1 MTAKKKTDRQV
12 RQEWEEWYRQFM
24 ADAPVETGETPEEK
38 ARRIAALEADDEAWF
53 RYYFPGYCT
62 AEPAPFHIKAT
73 RRLMGHD
80 RWYEVRAWSRELA
93 KSARAMMEVTKLAL
107 TGRIHAMLLVSNS
120 ADNAERLLKPF
131 KDNLEHNLRIIN
143 DYGVQVTEGQWE
155 SAEFV
160 AKCGCSFR
168 ALGAGQS
175 PRGTRHENYRPD
187 FILCDDLDT
196 DEECRNPERVKQKW
210 EWVENA
216 LMPTVSVSG
225 RYRFLFNGNII
236 ARDCCIVRA
245 MAKADHTDIV
255 NIRDKDGNS
264 TWPQKN
270 SEKDIDDFLSK
281 LSTRAAQH
289 ECFNNPISE
298 GDVFREMVWGKLPP
312 LNRFRE
318 IVIYADPSYSN
329 SKRKESSTKA
339 VVAMGML
346 AGTYY
351 LITCRLNHATND
363 EFAEWIYELH
373 AELSARC
380 GSVQLVEYIECNAL
394 QDPFHEQVYLPLF
407 AAKGKKYGWYPS
419 VRKDTRKK
427 PEKFER
433 IEGNLEPLA
442 RDGKL
447 VFNEAERDNPHMQR
461 MEEQFLLV
469 SPSMKSPADGPDAV
483 EGGVFILRQRAATM
497 AAGALTVGLRPK
509 NKRRV

>member
-1 MTAKKKTDRQV
+1 MTARKKTDRQV
-12 RQEWEEWYRQFM
+12 RQEWDEWFRQFM
-24 ADAPVETGETPEEK
+24 ADAPVETGETPEAK
-38 ARRIAALEADDEAWF
+38 ARRIAALEADHEAWF
-53 RYYFPGYCT
+53 RYYFPAYCT
-62 AEPAPFHIKAT
+62 ADPAPFHIKAT
-73 RRLMGHD
+73 KRLMDHD

-93 KSARAMMEVTKLAL
+93 KSARSMMEIVKLAL

-225 RYRFLFNGNII
+225 KYRFLFNGNII

-245 MAKADHTDIV
+245 MAKANHTDVI

-329 SKRKESSTKA
+329 SRRKESSTKA

-346 AGTYY
+346 AGTG
-351 LITCRLNHATND
+351 T
-363 EFAEWIYELH
+363 
-373 AELSARC
+373 
-380 GSVQLVEYIECNAL
+380 QLVTFIECNAL

-442 RDGKL
+442 RNGKL